1 MARGKY
7 AHVLDQLQP
16 APPAD
21 SARQQEIDAAKAA
34 FEGLA
39 APDLAKQYALLRTQ
53 HEIKKL
59 EASVIYLKIEAV
71 EQLLQRS
78 QEHGEPGWGQYGVK
92 DNALR
97 LPDGSTVRVD
107 QEPQA
112 RVMDK
117 EAFRLW
123 CIANGYE
130 RQLQLWPSTMNSVTK
145 ERLLAGD
152 AQPDGV
158 EVNVYKKVVYTAA
171 KAPKATSADDVEVF

>member
-1 MARGKY
+1 
-7 AHVLDQLQP
+7 
-16 APPAD
+16 
-21 SARQQEIDAAKAA
+21 
-34 FEGLA
+34 
-39 APDLAKQYALLRTQ
+39 
-53 HEIKKL
+53 
-59 EASVIYLKIEAV
+59 
-71 EQLLQRS
+71 LLQRS

-130 RQLQLWPSTMNSVTK
+130 RQMKLHHGTMNGIVK
-145 ERLLAGD
+145 ERALAGEPG
-152 AQPDGV
+152 PDGT
-158 EVNVYKKVVYTAA
+158 ETYAYTKVVFVKKGA
-171 KAPKATSADDVEVF
+171 E